1 MTSSPDRRSRAALRL
16 VPSTAESACPSQWFC
31 SHCGAPPPRN
41 ETPAP
46 PARVCG
52 ECGLGLLLEAR
63 ADAAPQAGEPFL
75 IVDGSLAVCALSA
88 SVERLLAVAE
98 TDVINRPV
106 TELVSAAD
114 AEASGPESLAS
125 AIMWAA
131 RGEDEPRRVTVRPV
145 NVFGVRMPLRV
156 GACGPPRAALL
167 VFDDPR

>member
-1 MTSSPDRRSRAALRL
+1 MIQDSSAQSVLRL
-16 VPSTAESACPSQWFC
+16 VPSTAEEACPSQWFC
-31 SHCGAPPPRN
+31 GHCGAPPPNN

-63 ADAAPQAGEPFL
+63 ADAAPKPNEPFV
-75 IVDGSLAVCALSA
+75 IVDASLAVCALSKE
-88 SVERLLAVAE
+88 SESLLAVAE
-98 TDVINRPV
+98 TDVINRPI
-106 TELVSAAD
+106 TELLTPAD
-114 AEASGPESLAS
+114 AEGNGPESLAA

-131 RGEDEPRRVTVRPV
+131 RGEDEPSRIMVRPA

-167 VFDDPR
+167 VLED

>member
-1 MTSSPDRRSRAALRL
+1 MSSPDRRALLRL
-16 VPSTAESACPSQWFC
+16 VPQTAEDYAPSQWFC
-31 SHCGAPPPRN
+31 GHCGSPPPNN

-63 ADAAPQAGEPFL
+63 ADAAPRQNDPFL
-75 IVDGSLAVCALSA
+75 IVDASLHVCALSA
-88 SVERLLAVAE
+88 ESEKLLAVAE

-106 TELVSAAD
+106 TELLTPAD
-114 AEASGPESLAS
+114 AEAAGPESLAA

-131 RGEDEPRRVTVRPV
+131 RGEDQPTRVMVRPA

-167 VFDDPR
+167 VLE

>member
-1 MTSSPDRRSRAALRL
+1 MSALPDRRAMLRL
-16 VPSTAESACPSQWFC
+16 VPSTAEEACPSQWFC
-31 SHCGAPPPRN
+31 GHCGAPPPNN

-63 ADAAPQAGEPFL
+63 ADAAPRPEDPFL
-75 IVDGSLAVCALSA
+75 IVDGSMAVCALSSA
-88 SVERLLAVAE
+88 SEELLAVAE
-98 TDVINRPV
+98 TDVVNRPV
-106 TELVSAAD
+106 TELLSSAD
-114 AEASGPESLAS
+114 AEVGGPEGLAA

-131 RGEDEPRRVTVRPV
+131 RGEDELRRVMVRPA

-167 VFDDPR
+167 VLEG

>member
-1 MTSSPDRRSRAALRL
+1 MSVDRSARASLRL
-16 VPSTAESACPSQWFC
+16 VPSTAEDARPSQWFC
-31 SHCGAPPPRN
+31 GHCGAPPPNN

-63 ADAAPQAGEPFL
+63 ADAAPKPGEPFL
-75 IVDGSLAVCALSA
+75 IVDGSLHVCALSGE
-88 SVERLLAVAE
+88 SESLLAVAE
-98 TDVINRPV
+98 TDVINRPI
-106 TELVSAAD
+106 TELLTPAD
-114 AEASGPESLAS
+114 AEANGPESLAA

-131 RGEDEPRRVTVRPV
+131 RGEDEPRQIMVRPA

-167 VFDDPR
+167 VIED

>member
-1 MTSSPDRRSRAALRL
+1 MSSPDRRAMLRL
-16 VPSTAESACPSQWFC
+16 VPQTAETYAPSQWFC
-31 SHCGAPPPRN
+31 GHCGSPPPNN

-63 ADAAPQAGEPFL
+63 ADAAPRPNDPFL
-75 IVDGSLAVCALSA
+75 IVDASLHVCALSA
-88 SVERLLAVAE
+88 ESEKLLAVAE

-106 TELVSAAD
+106 TELLTPAD
-114 AEASGPESLAS
+114 AEAAGPESLAA

-131 RGEDEPRRVTVRPV
+131 RGEDEPARVMVRPA

-167 VFDDPR
+167 VLE

>member
-1 MTSSPDRRSRAALRL
+1 MAQDQSARALLRL
-16 VPSTAESACPSQWFC
+16 VPSTAEEACPSQWFC
-31 SHCGAPPPRN
+31 GHCGAPPPNN

-63 ADAAPQAGEPFL
+63 ADTAPKADEPFV
-75 IVDGSLAVCALSA
+75 IVDAAMAVCALSSA
-88 SVERLLAVAE
+88 SESLLAVAE

-106 TELVSAAD
+106 TELLTPAD
-114 AEASGPESLAS
+114 AEANGPESLAN

-131 RGEDEPRRVTVRPV
+131 SGEDEPRRLMVRPV

-167 VFDDPR
+167 VLED

>member
-1 MTSSPDRRSRAALRL
+1 MIQDSSARSALRL
-16 VPSTAESACPSQWFC
+16 VPSTAEEACPSQWFC
-31 SHCGAPPPRN
+31 GHCGAPPPNN

-63 ADAAPQAGEPFL
+63 ADAAPKPNEPFV
-75 IVDGSLAVCALSA
+75 IVNASLAVCALSK
-88 SVERLLAVAE
+88 ECELLLAVAE
-98 TDVINRPV
+98 TDIINRPV
-106 TELVSAAD
+106 TELLTPAD
-114 AEASGPESLAS
+114 AEANGPESLAA

-131 RGEDEPRRVTVRPV
+131 RGEDQPSRLMVRPA

-167 VFDDPR
+167 VLED

>member
-1 MTSSPDRRSRAALRL
+1 MSSPDRRAMLRL
-16 VPSTAESACPSQWFC
+16 VPSTAEQLAPAQWFC
-31 SHCGAPPPRN
+31 GHCGSPPPNN

-63 ADAAPQAGEPFL
+63 ADAAPRPNDPFL
-75 IVDGSLAVCALSA
+75 IVDASLHVCALSA
-88 SVERLLAVAE
+88 ESEKLLAVAE

-106 TELVSAAD
+106 TELLTPAD
-114 AEASGPESLAS
+114 AEAAGPESLAA

-131 RGEDEPRRVTVRPV
+131 RGEDEPARVMVRPA

-156 GACGPPRAALL
+156 GVCGPPRGALL
-167 VFDDPR
+167 VIE

>member
-1 MTSSPDRRSRAALRL
+1 MAGVPDRSGRALLRL
-16 VPSTAESACPSQWFC
+16 VPSTAEEACPSQWFC
-31 SHCGAPPPRN
+31 GHCGAPPPGN

-63 ADAAPQAGEPFL
+63 ADAAPKANDPFV

-88 SVERLLAVAE
+88 ESEKLLAVAE

-106 TELVSAAD
+106 TELLTPAD
-114 AEASGPESLAS
+114 AEAAGPESLIS
-125 AIMWAA
+125 AIQWAA
-131 RGEDEPRRVTVRPV
+131 RGDDEPRRVMVRPA

-167 VFDDPR
+167 VLE

>member
-1 MTSSPDRRSRAALRL
+1 MSVDRSARATLRL
-16 VPSTAESACPSQWFC
+16 VPSTAEDARPSQWFC
-31 SHCGAPPPRN
+31 GHCGAPPPNN

-52 ECGLGLLLEAR
+52 DCGLGLLLEAR
-63 ADAAPQAGEPFL
+63 ADAAPQPGEPFL
-75 IVDGSLAVCALSA
+75 IVDGSLHVCALSGEI
-88 SVERLLAVAE
+88 ERLLAVAE

-106 TELVSAAD
+106 TELLTPAD
-114 AEASGPESLAS
+114 AEANGPEGLAA

-131 RGEDEPRRVTVRPV
+131 RGEDEPRRIMVRPA

-167 VFDDPR
+167 VLED

>member
-1 MTSSPDRRSRAALRL
+1 MTQDRSARGLLRL
-16 VPSTAESACPSQWFC
+16 VPSTAEDACPSQWFC
-31 SHCGAPPPRN
+31 GHCGAPPPNN

-63 ADAAPQAGEPFL
+63 ADAVPRADEPFL
-75 IVDGSLAVCALSA
+75 IVDAAMHVCALSA
-88 SVERLLAVAE
+88 SSEELLAVAE
-98 TDVINRPV
+98 TDVVNRPV
-106 TELVSAAD
+106 TEVLTSAD
-114 AEASGPESLAS
+114 AEVNGTEGLAA

-131 RGEDEPRRVTVRPV
+131 RGEDEPRRVMVRPA

-167 VFDDPR
+167 VLEG

>member
-1 MTSSPDRRSRAALRL
+1 MIRDSSAQSVLRL
-16 VPSTAESACPSQWFC
+16 VPSTAEEACPSQWFC
-31 SHCGAPPPRN
+31 GHCGAPPPNN

-63 ADAAPQAGEPFL
+63 ADAAPKPNEPFV
-75 IVDGSLAVCALSA
+75 IVDASLAVCALSA
-88 SVERLLAVAE
+88 ESESLLAVAE
-98 TDVINRPV
+98 TDVINRPI
-106 TELVSAAD
+106 TELLTPAD
-114 AEASGPESLAS
+114 AEANGPESLAA

-131 RGEDEPRRVTVRPV
+131 RGEDQPSRIMVRPA

-167 VFDDPR
+167 VLED

>member
-1 MTSSPDRRSRAALRL
+1 MSAAPDRRAMLRL
-16 VPSTAESACPSQWFC
+16 VPSTAEEACPSQWFC
-31 SHCGAPPPRN
+31 GHCGAPPPNN

-63 ADAAPQAGEPFL
+63 ADVAPGPDSPFL
-75 IVDGSLAVCALSA
+75 IVDGSMAVCALS
-88 SVERLLAVAE
+88 STSEELLAVAE
-98 TDVINRPV
+98 TDVVNRPI
-106 TELVSAAD
+106 TELLTSAD
-114 AEASGPESLAS
+114 AEVGGAEGLAA

-131 RGEDEPRRVTVRPV
+131 RGEDEPRRVIVRPA

-167 VFDDPR
+167 VLEA